1 MTSARCLSKPQWL
14 RGRCK
19 EMLLP
24 GEGFFPQAGSLKGR
38 LSEHSVPQRDPSEG
52 GRQAEK
58 ALNPCKGSRRA
69 EQALDP

>member
-19 EMLLP
+19 EML

-38 LSEHSVPQRDPSEG
+38 LSEHSVRLSLKGSLKDRTPQRAPG
-52 GRQAEK
+52 
-58 ALNPCKGSRRA
+58 
-69 EQALDP
+69 